1 MLTESALQQEF
12 AILEHALFVME
23 IKGTRARTCALQDT
37 LVTSLQT
44 LPSTT
49 VIKSV
54 KLMLSAMAAINH
66 VLSTESVKEKIATA
80 QLRAQSPLLEARP
93 PAPLMRFATARQNA
107 KVALLM
113 MIATTAC
120 IALTELQTQ
129 MD

>member
-12 AILEHALFVME
+12 AILEHALSVME
-23 IKGTRARTCALQDT
+23 IKGTRARTCALQDI

-54 KLMLSAMAAINH
+54 KLMLSAAAINH

-93 PAPLMRFATARQNA
+93 PAPLMRSATARQNV
-107 KVALLM
+107 KVAPLIVIVTM
-113 MIATTAC
+113 AC